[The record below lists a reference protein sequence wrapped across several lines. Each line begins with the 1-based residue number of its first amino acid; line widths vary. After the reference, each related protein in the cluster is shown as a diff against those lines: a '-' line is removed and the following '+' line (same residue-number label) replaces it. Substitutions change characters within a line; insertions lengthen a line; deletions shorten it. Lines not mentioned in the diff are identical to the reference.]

1 MLFKAS
7 PEEPGLKIKHKD
19 QGGEKSQKDQNNMGY
34 LVSMPICTNCIKET
48 KQVYGN

>member
-19 QGGEKSQKDQNNMGY
+19 QGGGKAKKIRIIWG
-34 LVSMPICTNCIKET
+34 I
-48 KQVYGN
+48 